1 MKLPRLSSTDI
12 VQYPHQVLRVIA
24 VLAVYALLGFRP
36 ASAFRHGNNND
47 RNSYMGPFGSQ
58 GEKKSPH
65 DDISPLSRDYYSHF
79 SLGMSPSRYQR
90 PGYNDATNPFW
101 NLPSEVLRNVSQ
113 IFGFSHKRP
122 PAALGMLAA
131 GNSSYPGSLDSSDI
145 YPDAM
150 PKHDMALRMIGQG
163 HGHTLDSEDFTDKA
177 WEAVSSLGEV
187 ANRYKSSFVE
197 ADMLLLNLLNLGEDS
212 TCHKIL
218 THAGVDVNKMREDLE
233 AHLSKQPRMSGG
245 FGDQK
250 VLGRTLQNVLS
261 VTRRFKTEYNDHFIS
276 VEHLLLALACED
288 TKFTKPWLAR
298 QKITYDKLKK
308 AVESVR
314 GKRKVT
320 SKNPEMMFGA
330 LEKYSKDLTL
340 MARSGKLDP
349 VIGRDNE
356 IRRTIEILSRRTK
369 NNPILLGD
377 PGVGKTAI
385 AEGLANRVVSGD
397 VPDSLKNTRVISLDL
412 ASMLAGSQYRGEFE
426 ERLKNILKEVQ
437 DSQGEIIMFIDE
449 IHTVVGAGDAQ
460 GALDAGNILK
470 PMLAR
475 GELRCIGATTLQ
487 EYRQKIEKDKALERR
502 FQPVFVD
509 QPSVEETISILRG
522 LRERYE
528 VHHGVRILDSAL
540 VEAAQLSDRY
550 ITDRFLPDKA
560 IDLVDEAAARLKIQL
575 SSKPIQLDAIERRL
589 LQLEMERISIS
600 NDASGGQSQTNTVGI
615 LPESSRQASS
625 QEQRRLA
632 QIEKA
637 AEKLKVEKEA
647 LTNAWLKEK
656 GLVDAIRNIKER
668 QDVVKVEIEKAE
680 REFDLNRAAELRFE
694 TLPDLDKQL
703 EQAVGAYEA
712 HAKEV
717 VSSGGQLLLRD
728 EVSREDIASVV
739 SRWTGIP
746 VSKLVRSQ
754 REKILHLADELR
766 KRVIGQDEAVDIV
779 TRAVQR
785 SRVGMNDP
793 KRPIAGLMFLGPTGV
808 GKTELCKAIAE
819 QLFDTD
825 ESIVRFD
832 MSEYMEK
839 HSVSRLVGA
848 PPGYIGYE
856 QGGLLTEAVRRR
868 PYSIVLFDEIEKAH
882 SDVFNIMLQLL
893 DDGRLTDSSGRKVN
907 FTNCIVIFTSNLG
920 SQSILELAKTPDK
933 KAEMKNK
940 VMQAVRQTF
949 SPEFLNRLDE
959 FVVFNALS
967 KDELKSIVG
976 IELGKLSERLAEKN
990 IKLTVDNEALLHI
1003 AEMGYD
1009 PAYGARPIKR
1019 TIQREI
1025 EAKIARGILEDKY
1038 KENDSLRLR
1047 YDGDLKIDVTSD

>member
-1 MKLPRLSSTDI
+1 MDNDAETRGKIANLVTKGMNRFNNFPRK
-12 VQYPHQVLRVIA
+12 
-24 VLAVYALLGFRP
+24 RP
-36 ASAFRHGNNND
+36 A
-47 RNSYMGPFGSQ
+47 
-58 GEKKSPH
+58 
-65 DDISPLSRDYYSHF
+65 L
-79 SLGMSPSRYQR
+79 
-90 PGYNDATNPFW
+90 
-101 NLPSEVLRNVSQ
+101 
-113 IFGFSHKRP
+113 
-122 PAALGMLAA
+122 ALGMVA
-131 GNSSYPGSLDSSDI
+131 GGNNPFTGD
-145 YPDAM
+145 PDDHDDFDFM
-150 PKHDMALRMIGQG
+150 PFGKHDMSLHMIGEG

-177 WEAVSSLGEV
+177 WEAVSSLGEI

-197 ADMLLLNLLNLGEDS
+197 ADMLLLSLLNLGEES
-212 TCHKIL
+212 TAHKIL
-218 THAGVDVNKMREDLE
+218 THAGIDVAKMREDLE
-233 AHLSKQPRMSGG
+233 VHLSKQPRMSGG

-250 VLGRTLQNVLS
+250 VLGRTLQNVLA
-261 VTRRFKTEYNDHFIS
+261 VTRRFKSEYNDHFIS

-288 TKFTKPWLAR
+288 TKFTKPWLGR
-298 QKITYDKLKK
+298 QKITYEKLKK

-320 SKNPEMMFGA
+320 SKNPEMAFGA

-340 MARSGKLDP
+340 MAKSGKLDP

-356 IRRTIEILSRRTK
+356 IRRTVEILSRRTK

-385 AEGLANRVVSGD
+385 AEGLANRIVSGD
-397 VPDSLKNTRVISLDL
+397 VPDSLKDTRVISLDL
-412 ASMLAGSQYRGEFE
+412 ASILAGSQYRGEFE
-426 ERLKNILKEVQ
+426 ERLKTILKEVQ
-437 DSQGEIIMFIDE
+437 DAQGEIIMFIDE

-460 GALDAGNILK
+460 GALDAGNMLK

-487 EYRQKIEKDKALERR
+487 EYRQRIEKDKALERR
-502 FQPVFVD
+502 FQPVYVD

-560 IDLVDEAAARLKIQL
+560 IDLIDEAAARLKIQL
-575 SSKPIQLDAIERRL
+575 SSKPIQLDAIERKL

-600 NDASGGQSQTNTVGI
+600 NEAAGSQSNGSAVGI
-615 LPESSRQASS
+615 LPETPRQKSS
-625 QEQRRLA
+625 QEERRLA
-632 QIEKA
+632 QIDKA
-637 AEKLKVEKEA
+637 VKSLQAEKET
-647 LTNAWLKEK
+647 LTNSWLKEK
-656 GLVDAIRNIKER
+656 GLVDNIRNIKER

-703 EQAVGAYEA
+703 EAAIAEYEA
-712 HAKEV
+712 HTKDVIA
-717 VSSGGQLLLRD
+717 SGGQLLLRD
-728 EVSREDIASVV
+728 EVSREDVASVV

-746 VSKLVRSQ
+746 VSRLVRSQ
-754 REKILHLADELR
+754 REKILQLAGELR
-766 KRVIGQDEAVDIV
+766 KRVIGQEEAIDIV

-793 KRPIAGLMFLGPTGV
+793 NRPIAGLMFLGPTGV
-808 GKTELCKAIAE
+808 GKTELCKAIAQ

-825 ESIVRFD
+825 DSIVRFD

-848 PPGYIGYE
+848 PPGYVGFE
-856 QGGLLTEAVRRR
+856 QGGMLTEAVRRR

-882 SDVFNIMLQLL
+882 PDVFNIMLQLL
-893 DDGRLTDSSGRKVN
+893 DDGRLTDSTGRKVN
-907 FTNCIVIFTSNLG
+907 FTNCLVVFTSNLG

-967 KDELKSIVG
+967 KEELKDIVS
-976 IELGKLSERLAEKN
+976 IELGKVADRLSEKG
-990 IKLTVDNEALLHI
+990 IKLSVDNEALLYI
-1003 AEMGYD
+1003 AEVGYD
-1009 PAYGARPIKR
+1009 PSYGARPIRR

-1025 EAKIARGILEDKY
+1025 ESKIAKGMLEDIY
-1038 KENDSLRLR
+1038 KENDTLTVK
-1047 YDGDLKIDVTSD
+1047 YDGSIKIEATRD

>member
-1 MKLPRLSSTDI
+1 MVPSWRSGIWYDNSMGSVWRIPSAMLSNMSRL
-12 VQYPHQVLRVIA
+12 
-24 VLAVYALLGFRP
+24 
-36 ASAFRHGNNND
+36 
-47 RNSYMGPFGSQ
+47 
-58 GEKKSPH
+58 
-65 DDISPLSRDYYSHF
+65 
-79 SLGMSPSRYQR
+79 
-90 PGYNDATNPFW
+90 
-101 NLPSEVLRNVSQ
+101 
-113 IFGFSHKRP
+113 FGFSNKRP
-122 PAALGMLAA
+122 PTALGMLAA
-131 GNSSYPGSLDSSDI
+131 GHSSFDGSHDYDSSSFE
-145 YPDAM
+145 
-150 PKHDMALRMIGQG
+150 PKRDMVLRMIGQG

-218 THAGVDVNKMREDLE
+218 AHAGVDIDKMREDVE
-233 AHLSKQPRMSGG
+233 VHLSKQPRMSGG

-261 VTRRFKTEYNDHFIS
+261 DHFIS

-298 QKITYDKLKK
+298 QKVTYEKLKK

-385 AEGLANRVVSGD
+385 AEGLANRIVSGD

-475 GELRCIGATTLQ
+475 GELRCVGATTLQ

-502 FQPVFVD
+502 FQPVYVD

-575 SSKPIQLDAIERRL
+575 SSKPIQLDAIERKL

-600 NDASGGQSQTNTVGI
+600 NDSSGGQSQSNTVGI
-615 LPESSRQASS
+615 LPESSRPASS

-632 QIEKA
+632 QIEKS
-637 AEKLKVEKEA
+637 AEQLKVEKEA

-712 HAKEV
+712 HAKEMI
-717 VSSGGQLLLRD
+717 STGGQLLLRD

-746 VSKLVRSQ
+746 VSRLVRSQ
-754 REKILHLADELR
+754 REKILHLASELR
-766 KRVIGQDEAVDIV
+766 KRVVGQEEAVDIV

-882 SDVFNIMLQLL
+882 PDVFNIMLQLL
-893 DDGRLTDSSGRKVN
+893 DDGRLTDSNGRKVN
-907 FTNCIVIFTSNLG
+907 FANCMVVFTSNLG
-920 SQSILELAKTPDK
+920 SQSILELAKSPDK

-967 KDELKSIVG
+967 KDELKSIVS
-976 IELGKLSERLAEKN
+976 IELGKLADRLSEKN
-990 IKLTVDNEALLHI
+990 IKLMVDNEALLHI
-1003 AEMGYD
+1003 AEVGYD
-1009 PAYGARPIKR
+1009 PSYGARPLKR
-1019 TIQREI
+1019 TIQREV
-1025 EAKIARGILEDKY
+1025 EAKIAKGILEDRY
-1038 KENDSLRLR
+1038 KENDVLRVK
-1047 YDGDLKIDVTSD
+1047 YDGDLKIEVSNE

>member
-1 MKLPRLSSTDI
+1 MLAENYST
-12 VQYPHQVLRVIA
+12 YPEI
-24 VLAVYALLGFRP
+24 G
-36 ASAFRHGNNND
+36 D
-47 RNSYMGPFGSQ
+47 RNRTYKDTARHNTALFMLGS
-58 GEKKSPH
+58 
-65 DDISPLSRDYYSHF
+65 
-79 SLGMSPSRYQR
+79 
-90 PGYNDATNPFW
+90 
-101 NLPSEVLRNVSQ
+101 
-113 IFGFSHKRP
+113 
-122 PAALGMLAA
+122 
-131 GNSSYPGSLDSSDI
+131 GN
-145 YPDAM
+145 
-150 PKHDMALRMIGQG
+150 
-163 HGHTLDSEDFTDKA
+163 GHTLDSEDFTDKA
-177 WEAVSSLGEV
+177 WEAVSSLAEV
-187 ANRYKSSFVE
+187 ANKYKSSFVE
-197 ADMLLLNLLNLGEDS
+197 ADMLLLNILNLGEES

-218 THAGVDVNKMREDLE
+218 ATAGVDIDKMREELE

-250 VLGRTLQNVLS
+250 VLGRTLQNVLT
-261 VTRRFKTEYNDHFIS
+261 VTRRIKSEYNDHFIS

-288 TKFTKPWLAR
+288 TKFTKPWLT
-298 QKITYDKLKK
+298 KHKVGYDKLKR

-320 SKNPEMMFGA
+320 SKNPEMLFGV
-330 LEKYSKDLTL
+330 LEKYSKDLTM

-356 IRRTIEILSRRTK
+356 IRRTVEILSRRTK

-385 AEGLANRVVSGD
+385 AEGLANRIVSGD

-460 GALDAGNILK
+460 GAMDAGNILK

-487 EYRQKIEKDKALERR
+487 EYRQRIEKDKALERR
-502 FQPVFVD
+502 FQPVYVD

-575 SSKPIQLDAIERRL
+575 SSKPIQLDGLERRL
-589 LQLEMERISIS
+589 IQLEMERISIS
-600 NDASGGQSQTNTVGI
+600 SDATDGQLTNNTVGI
-615 LPESSRQASS
+615 LPDPSRKSSS
-625 QEQRRLA
+625 QDKRRMA
-632 QIEKA
+632 QIEKMV
-637 AEKLKVEKEA
+637 ENLKVEKES
-647 LTNAWLKEK
+647 LTAAWLKEK
-656 GLVDAIRNIKER
+656 NLVDAIRNIKER
-668 QDVVKVEIEKAE
+668 QDVVKVEIERAE

-694 TLPDLDKQL
+694 TLPDLDAQL
-703 EQAVGAYEA
+703 EQAVNAYEE
-712 HAKEV
+712 HANKV

-728 EVSREDIASVV
+728 EVSRDDIASVV

-746 VSKLVRSQ
+746 VNKLIRSQ
-754 REKILHLADELR
+754 RDKILHIGDELR
-766 KRVIGQDEAVDIV
+766 KRIIGQDEAVDIV

-825 ESIVRFD
+825 EAIIRFD

-848 PPGYIGYE
+848 PPGYIGYD

-882 SDVFNIMLQLL
+882 PDVFNIMLQLL

-907 FTNCIVIFTSNLG
+907 FTNCMIIFTSNLG

-933 KAEMKNK
+933 VGEMKNK

-949 SPEFLNRLDE
+949 APEFLNRLDE

-967 KDELKSIVG
+967 KDDIKEIVR
-976 IELGKLSERLAEKN
+976 IELGKLSARLSEKN
-990 IKLTVDNEALLHI
+990 IKLVVDNEAVMYI
-1003 AEMGYD
+1003 AELGYE
-1009 PAYGARPIKR
+1009 PAYGARTIKR
-1019 TIQREI
+1019 VIQRELESMI
-1025 EAKIARGILEDKY
+1025 AKGILEDLY
-1038 KENDSLRLR
+1038 KENETLCLR
-1047 YDGDLKIDVTSD
+1047 YDGTLKLDVSAK

>member
-1 MKLPRLSSTDI
+1 MCFR
-12 VQYPHQVLRVIA
+12 
-24 VLAVYALLGFRP
+24 YAE
-36 ASAFRHGNNND
+36 AFRHNSDGD
-47 RNSYMGPFGSQ
+47 RNIFLGPFNSQ
-58 GEKKSPH
+58 GEKKSPYEPWCP
-65 DDISPLSRDYYSHF
+65 ISSQFENDF
-79 SLGMSPSRYQR
+79 SLNMVPGWNASWEFEQEGEGRGVLQKMLLQGMSR
-90 PGYNDATNPFW
+90 
-101 NLPSEVLRNVSQ
+101 
-113 IFGFSHKRP
+113 IFGYPRKRP
-122 PAALGMLAA
+122 PMALGMLAA
-131 GNSSYPGSLDSSDI
+131 GHNAFTGHSEDYEDPNSPPAS
-145 YPDAM
+145 
-150 PKHDMALRMIGQG
+150 KHGTALYMIGEG

-177 WEAVSSLGEV
+177 WEAVSSLGEI

-197 ADMLLLNLLNLGEDS
+197 ADMLLLSLLNLGEES
-212 TCHKIL
+212 TFHKIL
-218 THAGVDVNKMREDLE
+218 SHAGVDVAKMREDVE
-233 AHLSKQPRMSGG
+233 VHLSKQPRMSGG

-261 VTRRFKTEYNDHFIS
+261 VTRRFKSEYNDHFIS

-288 TKFTKPWLAR
+288 TKFTKPWLGR
-298 QKITYDKLKK
+298 QKVTYEKLKK

-340 MARSGKLDP
+340 MAKSGKLDP

-356 IRRTIEILSRRTK
+356 IRRTVEILSRRTK

-385 AEGLANRVVSGD
+385 AEGLANRIVSGD
-397 VPDSLKNTRVISLDL
+397 VPDSLKDTRVISLDL
-412 ASMLAGSQYRGEFE
+412 ASILAGSQYRGEFE
-426 ERLKNILKEVQ
+426 ERLKTILKEVQ
-437 DSQGEIIMFIDE
+437 DAQGEIIMFIDE
-449 IHTVVGAGDAQ
+449 IHSLVGAGDAQ
-460 GALDAGNILK
+460 GALDAGNMLK

-487 EYRQKIEKDKALERR
+487 EYRQRIEKDKALERR
-502 FQPVFVD
+502 FQPVYVD

-575 SSKPIQLDAIERRL
+575 SSKPIQLDAIERKL

-600 NDASGGQSQTNTVGI
+600 NDSTGGQATTPGVGI
-615 LPESSRQASS
+615 LPETSRPKST
-625 QEQRRLA
+625 QEERRLA
-632 QIEKA
+632 QIENSVQQLQ
-637 AEKLKVEKEA
+637 AEKET
-647 LTNAWLKEK
+647 LTAAWLKEK
-656 GLVDAIRNIKER
+656 GLVDSIRNIKER

-703 EQAVGAYEA
+703 EKAVGDYESHTKNVLA
-712 HAKEV
+712 
-717 VSSGGQLLLRD
+717 SGGQLLLRD

-746 VSKLVRSQ
+746 VSRLVRSQ
-754 REKILHLADELR
+754 REKILQLGTELR
-766 KRVIGQDEAVDIV
+766 KRVIGQDEAIDIV

-848 PPGYIGYE
+848 PPGYVGFE
-856 QGGLLTEAVRRR
+856 QGGMLTEAIRRR

-882 SDVFNIMLQLL
+882 PDVFNIMLQLL
-893 DDGRLTDSSGRKVN
+893 DDGRLTDSTGRKVN
-907 FTNCIVIFTSNLG
+907 FTNCLVVFTSNLG

-967 KDELKSIVG
+967 KDELKSIVN
-976 IELGKLSERLAEKN
+976 IELSKVADRLSEKN
-990 IKLTVDNEALLHI
+990 IKLSVDNEALLHI
-1003 AEMGYD
+1003 AEVGYD
-1009 PAYGARPIKR
+1009 PSYGARPIKR

-1025 EAKIARGILEDKY
+1025 ESKIAKGMLEDTY
-1038 KENDSLRLR
+1038 RENDTLRVK
-1047 YDGDLKIDVTSD
+1047 YDGNIKIEALRE